1 MPENKPVIRFK
12 GFEEDWEQRKLGDA
26 IEKLDGG
33 ASIRPT
39 DYQEQ
44 GVRTVPKGAVNNSG
58 VADLAGSKFVSEE
71 FFEKNTSSHVESN
84 SLVTSLRDLV
94 PSAPNIGRIV
104 RIGGID
110 EKFLMPQGVYKL
122 ELFANIDENF
132 VIAYS
137 NSEKYRKI
145 ISTEKNGSTQ
155 VHIRNEK
162 FLNIN
167 IPLPSLEE
175 QKKIG
180 TFFKQLDD
188 TITLHQRKLD
198 LLKQMKKGFLQRIF
212 PKNDEKVSTLRFS
225 DFTGEWEQHK
235 LGEIAPLR
243 GGFAFKSNNFKSE
256 GVPIVRISNI
266 LSSGKVGNE
275 FVYYDNQEKD
285 ENYLLPDEAA
295 VLAMSGA
302 TTGKVSILDNPYNH
316 KYYQNQRV
324 GYFIPT
330 KNIDYKFIST
340 IVRSKL
346 FLDQLNSVLV
356 AGAQP
361 NISSKDIG
369 GFEFLVPKNIEE
381 QQNIGILFKQL
392 DSLITLHQEKLD
404 KLVTL
409 KKSYL
414 QKMFI

>member
-12 GFEEDWEQRKLGDA
+12 GFEEDWEQRKL
-26 IEKLDGG
+26 IEVARYRNGK
-33 ASIRPT
+33 AH
-39 DYQEQ
+39 EQ
-44 GVRTVPKGAVNNSG
+44 NIEENGKYIVVN
-58 VADLAGSKFVSEE
+58 SKFVSTNGRVRKHSNTIIEPLK
-71 FFEKNTSSHVESN
+71 KNELAFVLSDVPNGKAIARTFLVDKEHIY
-84 SLVTSLRDLV
+84 SL
-94 PSAPNIGRIV
+94 NQRIA
-104 RIGGID
+104 GITPHKD
-110 EKFLMPQGVYKL
+110 TDSYFLNVLMNRNPYFLKFDNGVGQTNLTKT
-122 ELFANIDENF
+122 DVENF
-132 VIAYS
+132 A
-137 NSEKYRKI
+137 EKY
-145 ISTEKNGSTQ
+145 
-155 VHIRNEK
+155 
-162 FLNIN
+162 
-167 IPLPSLEE
+167 PSYKE

-212 PKNDEKVSTLRFS
+212 PKNDEKVPTLRFS